1 MYSTSYVS
9 GKVLKSYAIH
19 IMCLVAQSCLTLCDP
34 IDYSPPG
41 STVHGDSPGKNTE
54 LSCHA
59 LLQGIFPTQGSKPG
73 LPHAGR
79 LQSEPPGKPKNTGMS
94 SLSLLKEIFPNEGL
108 LHCRQIHYQP
118 SYQESPNLYNSVT
131 ENLASL
137 YTGDESNPGNRVL
150 GDVEKG

>member
-1 MYSTSYVS
+1 
-9 GKVLKSYAIH
+9 
-19 IMCLVAQSCLTLCDP
+19 MCLVTQSCLTLCDP

-54 LSCHA
+54 VSCHA
-59 LLQGIFPTQGSKPG
+59 LLQGIFPTQASKPG
-73 LPHAGR
+73 LPQAGR

-108 LHCRQIHYQP
+108 LYCRQIHYQL

-137 YTGDESNPGNRVL
+137 YTSDESNPGNRVV
-150 GDVEKG
+150 GDVEKV